1 MYRVFPYTRSCPHT
15 PIISPH
21 YLTPPRQNAY
31 LLQLVNLR
39 GHIIVPQSARFTPGF
54 TLGVGHAPYFDK
66 CMMTCLHRQSIIQIV
81 SPPTNPQ
88 GSACSSLLSPT
99 PWQPFIFLLFP
110 SFCHFLFFFLL
121 RVDFTS
127 TTIRL
132 SVSNDSQCI
141 QSSPQTSF
149 VWPSVFCF

>member
-39 GHIIVPQSARFTPGF
+39 GHIIVPQSAQFTPGF
-54 TLGVGHAPYFDK
+54 TLGMGHAPYFDK
-66 CMMTCLHRQSIIQIV
+66 CMMTCLHHQSIIQIV

-88 GSACSSLLSPT
+88 GSACSSLLFPHPLATIHLFIVSIVL
-99 PWQPFIFLLFP
+99 PFPVFFP
-110 SFCHFLFFFLL
+110 S
-121 RVDFTS
+121 
-127 TTIRL
+127 
-132 SVSNDSQCI
+132 
-141 QSSPQTSF
+141 
-149 VWPSVFCF
+149 